1 MELHIYNTMSRKKE
15 KFEPL
20 TPGGVKMYVCGPT
33 VYDYLHIGNF
43 VGAIV
48 FNMVRNWLEHLG
60 YDVTYVYNYTDVD
73 DKIIKR
79 ANDEGCKPEEIAE
92 KYIAEFQKDFQALGL
107 KAHSHNPRVTE
118 HMDDIIKMVE
128 SLIEK
133 GRAYV
138 SGGDVL
144 YSIEAFEDYGKL
156 SGKNLDELMAGAR
169 VEVAEH
175 KQNPMDFALWK
186 AAKPGEP
193 YWESP
198 WGNGRPGWHI
208 ECSAMSKALLGEQI
222 DIHGGG
228 KDLIFPHHENEVA
241 QSEGCCDKDYVKYW
255 MHNNFINFGNEKM
268 SKSLGNVKTAR
279 AFLEEYNAEI
289 FKYMIL
295 STHYRTENNFS
306 EDKIQSSVT
315 ALARVYASLA
325 MADDILKQDSV
336 ADQVLDPEFKKQ
348 LEAAEENIAKALCDD
363 FNTPEVMA
371 EIFGVVRAFNSSY
384 AKGQKVKPKHK
395 ARAIAFKSFIGKY
408 ADVLALFKEPAHEF
422 LKVLDDMLIRQLGID
437 TKEVENLLEERKL
450 ARENKDWARSD
461 EIRDILIE
469 MKVEVHDTPDG
480 THWEVAK

>member
-48 FNMVRNWLEHLG
+48 FNMVRNWLEHIG
-60 YDVTYVYNYTDVD
+60 YKVTYVYNYTDVD

-169 VEVAEH
+169 VEVADH

-186 AAKPGEP
+186 AAKAGEP

-325 MADDILKQDSV
+325 LADDILKQDSV
-336 ADQVLDPEFKKQ
+336 ADQNLDPEFKKQ
-348 LEAAEENIAKALCDD
+348 LEQAEENISKA
-363 FNTPEVMA
+363 
-371 EIFGVVRAFNSSY
+371 IF
-384 AKGQKVKPKHK
+384 
-395 ARAIAFKSFIGKY
+395 FK
-408 ADVLALFKEPAHEF
+408 
-422 LKVLDDMLIRQLGID
+422 
-437 TKEVENLLEERKL
+437 
-450 ARENKDWARSD
+450 
-461 EIRDILIE
+461 
-469 MKVEVHDTPDG
+469 
-480 THWEVAK
+480 

>member
-461 EIRDILIE
+461 EIRDKLIE